1 MGYNAYENFLA
12 VVDKAAKTVGMDEQ
26 DYILLKHPE
35 RELTV
40 SVPIKMDDGTI
51 KVFEG
56 YRV

>member
-40 SVPIKMDDGTI
+40 SVPIKM
-51 KVFEG
+51 EL
-56 YRV
+56 